1 VLDQQKQ
8 MPITNHVHHSS
19 ILRKIMPLFINSAV
33 RKEYVKNL
41 NAFASLKEALPLGD
55 KVIFA
60 ASARLLDPYEG
71 TTPESRRYL
80 LNNLPKFEFNTL
92 KRILV
97 IAMTNFG
104 HTDDQDK
111 ALFEHHLLHNKLKP
125 LEPYLHEN
133 NQSFIIKE
141 DLLSSYKDALSETPK
156 DGYELI
162 YNDDMTIPFHLKEHF
177 FEKARLIND
186 EQATHHEMKN
196 LILEHGYY
204 NQMLQTGMIFFC
216 GSIYLKAAVKTKLI
230 TQSEATD
237 FANEQLKLIEGEI
250 HKAFARKN
258 KSERSTTS
266 LLTVYKG
273 MYIDYLKSVQSA

>member
-1 VLDQQKQ
+1 
-8 MPITNHVHHSS
+8 
-19 ILRKIMPLFINSAV
+19 MPLFINSAV
-33 RKEYVKNL
+33 RKEYIQNL
-41 NAFASLKEALPLGD
+41 NAFASLKEALPLAD
-55 KVIFA
+55 KIIFA

-71 TTPESRRYL
+71 TTLESRQYL

-104 HTDDQDK
+104 HTDAQDK

-133 NQSFIIKE
+133 NQGFIIKE
-141 DLLSSYKDALSETPK
+141 DFLSSYKDALSESPK

-162 YNDDMTIPFHLKEHF
+162 YNDDLTVPTHLKEQF
-177 FEKARLIND
+177 VEKTRLINE
-186 EQATHHEMKN
+186 EQATHHEMKS

-204 NQMLQTGMIFFC
+204 DKMLQTGMIFFC
-216 GSIYLKAAVKTKLI
+216 GSIYLKAAVKAKLI
-230 TQSEATD
+230 TQSEATA
-237 FANEQLKLIEGEI
+237 FAEAQLKLIESEI
-250 HKAFARKN
+250 QKALIRKN
-258 KSERSTTS
+258 KSERPTTS

-273 MYIDYLKSVQSA
+273 MYAEYLVSVKAA